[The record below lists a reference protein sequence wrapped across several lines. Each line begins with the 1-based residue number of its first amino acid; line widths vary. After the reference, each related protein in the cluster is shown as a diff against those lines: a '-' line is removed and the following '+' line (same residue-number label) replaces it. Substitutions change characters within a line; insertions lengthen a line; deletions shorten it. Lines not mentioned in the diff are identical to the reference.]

1 MTNSNIRSENNYWTP
16 LADQVEESEDFVG
29 MCNDALEENEE
40 NNNAAPMQLNY
51 IVYRLPFGG
60 STNSRD
66 RLHER
71 RLEKLKDKRAERKA
85 LKQRVMNGQD
95 PYGWLDS
102 GATSNFIAPQD
113 KKHIKST
120 GIKSNKQVRLP
131 NGQHVSAG
139 EKINL
144 ENGLSHPANTA
155 NSIPSLKT
163 TLISNSKL
171 ADAGYITV
179 FNEEEVNV
187 YDGATT
193 KVVPTEQAILTGW
206 RDKQTGLWHFP
217 LKTTIKN
224 QTTDTSLLSKNDSTM
239 ITEEIAANVHDL
251 PSTEQVI
258 KYLHAAAGFPAKPTW
273 LQAIRA
279 GFYATWPMLNAKS
292 VNKYFHE
299 SEEMQKGHMRQKRSG
314 VRKTNR
320 RIEFEMLGD
329 DKEIREIEVRLQD
342 LRRKH
347 KDVKVRVYKCTG
359 TVYSDQTGR
368 FPFTSSRRNKYNGI
382 V

>member
-40 NNNAAPMQLNY
+40 NNNAAPMQMNY

-144 ENGLSHPANTA
+144 ENGLSHPA
-155 NSIPSLKT
+155 SSKHCQFH
-163 TLISNSKL
+163 SKL
-171 ADAGYITV
+171 ENNTH
-179 FNEEEVNV
+179 
-187 YDGATT
+187 
-193 KVVPTEQAILTGW
+193 Q
-206 RDKQTGLWHFP
+206 Q
-217 LKTTIKN
+217 
-224 QTTDTSLLSKNDSTM
+224 Q
-239 ITEEIAANVHDL
+239 
-251 PSTEQVI
+251 
-258 KYLHAAAGFPAKPTW
+258 
-273 LQAIRA
+273 
-279 GFYATWPMLNAKS
+279 
-292 VNKYFHE
+292 
-299 SEEMQKGHMRQKRSG
+299 
-314 VRKTNR
+314 
-320 RIEFEMLGD
+320 
-329 DKEIREIEVRLQD
+329 
-342 LRRKH
+342 
-347 KDVKVRVYKCTG
+347 
-359 TVYSDQTGR
+359 
-368 FPFTSSRRNKYNGI
+368 
-382 V
+382 